1 MKTNTKVLLAAIFAV
16 CMFACIAAA
25 AMPVYGHAAA
35 KAVKGDWHV
44 YNQLNDKAKKM
55 YNALSVALS
64 DGTILDG
71 EVDLVAD
78 GTVTTDEVKA
88 YAAGDRTLMANFA
101 AARDALMLDNP
112 ELFYVNFDAIAPNLG
127 QKGDG
132 YTATLGTSR
141 TANGLL
147 LGFVDKN
154 EANSAKNVFLT
165 KVEELTTQINAAET
179 TVDKITLANKL
190 VCEAANYSFEADGS
204 EAQQAQIRTAYGALV
219 NGYAVC
225 EGYARALKVLL
236 DGQNIASA
244 EVQGYVA
251 DDNGG
256 FQPHAWLHVNVDGKW
271 YLVDTTFNDNGN
283 LNYRLLA
290 GSNAAKEYTPM
301 AQVSNGGFEV
311 KYPTLAA
318 ADYGKEELKTN
329 AAYSVRENVK
339 WQDITFDYDGTTD
352 AKALRERGL
361 YLVARHRSLG
371 KDGQVGDWLS
381 CFALYEYFD
390 DLFFVNDKVFSTQL
404 LVTSQTPDNAE
415 YGTYTSFDFDKVLA
429 TSDEILNDN
438 FKPEGVS
445 PVVKSMIPGANSVLE
460 PTKTY
465 DVSVTYDMDLKLVDE
480 NKPVCVQVF
489 SASASDLAEHCKIE
503 NAVLLGTDT
512 VRFSLTPSKMYK
524 HDNIRYTFVLNNV
537 VGANGAQP
545 ANASLTFAR
554 KYVVCGKVF
563 SDDRLYVDAVASP
576 TLVDTSDLS
585 ANGFVDSDG
594 NLVSANQRSQLMLV
608 ASSVDGIDNAKMV
621 NGATSKTDSGTIT
634 SSATYELDL
643 HICGG
648 LTKIPDGS
656 YVKVAFGFPDGFG
669 PEDEGVTFKVF
680 HYKRGAD
687 GEIDPALTEE
697 IPCVV
702 TKYGIVVTVNSF
714 SPFMVAAVSGAADS
728 KRNVYATVNTDG
740 GALTSEVTSDGVTV
754 AKHGI
759 VSLSS
764 GESVTYTVAAA
775 DGYETDYVVLNGKLT
790 KLDNGKLTL
799 TYDEL
804 QRYNTLS
811 VSFVTKA
818 ALSRDKANGVTNLN
832 GNFVANQGS
841 YVPDDDNVDDNTDGK
856 TSNATTTVIVCVA
869 VAAVV
874 VAAAAIVVIFLR
886 GRKAKR

>member
-1 MKTNTKVLLAAIFAV
+1 MKTNIKVLLAACLAV
-16 CMFACIAAA
+16 CMVACLAAA
-25 AMPVYGHAAA
+25 VMPVFGHAADR
-35 KAVKGDWHV
+35 VVEGDRYV

-55 YNALSVALS
+55 YNALSGALS

-71 EVDLVAD
+71 EVDLVAN
-78 GTVTTDEVKA
+78 GTVTADEIKA

-101 AARDALMLDNP
+101 AARDALMLDNS
-112 ELFYVNFDAIAPNLG
+112 ELFYVNFDAIALNLG

-132 YTATLGTSR
+132 YTATLGTAR
-141 TANGLL
+141 TADSLL
-147 LGFVDKN
+147 LGFADKN
-154 EANSAKNVFLT
+154 AANNAKSAFQA
-165 KVEELTTQINAAET
+165 KVAELTAQINAAET

-190 VCEAANYSFEADGS
+190 VCEATTYSFEADGS

-256 FQPHAWLHVNVDGKW
+256 LQPHAWLHVNVDGKW
-271 YLVDTTFNDNGN
+271 YLVDPTFNDGVS
-283 LNYRLLA
+283 LSYRLLV
-290 GSNAAKEYTPM
+290 GSNVAKEYTPV

-311 KYPTLAA
+311 KYPTLAT
-318 ADYGKEELKTN
+318 ADYGKEELKTSV
-329 AAYSVRENVK
+329 AYSVVNDVK
-339 WQDITFDYDGTTD
+339 WQDIAFSYDGIGNVE
-352 AKALRERGL
+352 ALQQRGL
-361 YLVARHRSLG
+361 YFVARHRSLG
-371 KDGQVGDWLS
+371 KDGQVGDWLA
-381 CFALYEYFD
+381 CFALPSVDGVFS
-390 DLFFVNDKVFSTQL
+390 VNDKVFSTQL
-404 LVTSQTPDNAE
+404 LVTTQAPDLE
-415 YGTYTSFDFDKVLA
+415 MGMYTSFDFDKVVA
-429 TSDEILNDN
+429 TSDEIVNDN
-438 FKPEGVS
+438 FKPEDIS
-445 PVVKSMIPGANSVLE
+445 PIVKSMVPGANSVLE
-460 PTKTY
+460 PNKTY
-465 DVSVTYDMDLKLVDE
+465 DVSVTYDMNLKLVDE
-480 NKPVCVQVF
+480 SKPVGVQVF

-503 NAVLLGTDT
+503 NAALLGTDT
-512 VRFSLTPSKMYK
+512 VRFSLTPSQMYK
-524 HDNIRYTFVLNNV
+524 HDNIRYTFVLSNV
-537 VGANGAQP
+537 VGVNGAQP

-563 SDDRLYVDAVASP
+563 GDDRLYIDAVASP

-585 ANGFVDSDG
+585 TNGFVDSDG

-608 ASSVDGIDNAKMV
+608 ASSVDGIDNANMV
-621 NGATSKTDSGTIT
+621 NGVTGKLDGGEIA

-656 YVKVAFGFPDGFG
+656 YVKVAFGFPEGFG

-702 TKYGIVVTVNSF
+702 TRYGIVVTVNSF
-714 SPFMVAAVSGAADS
+714 SPFMVAAVSGATVG
-728 KRNVYATVNTDG
+728 KRNVYATVNTEG
-740 GALTSEVTSDGVTV
+740 GALTAEVTSNGATT
-754 AKHGI
+754 AKQGI

-764 GESVTYTVAAA
+764 GESVTYTVTAA

-804 QRYNTLS
+804 QQDNTLS

-818 ALSRDKANGVTNLN
+818 AAARDKANGVTNLN
-832 GNFVANQGS
+832 GNFAANQGS
-841 YVPDDDNVDDNTDGK
+841 YVPDDDNVDDNNGGNT
-856 TSNATTTVIVCVA
+856 NNTTTIVIVCIA
-869 VAAVV
+869 IAAVI
-874 VAAAAIVVIFLR
+874 VAAAAIVFVFLR
-886 GRKAKR
+886 NRKAK